1 MSGALSMQGHV
12 DGVFRTVD
20 VTFTN
25 TPDRQYVDGI
35 SVPGVPVSTIFR
47 NVTIQPLTDDEL
59 DLLLRAGQR
68 IIDAR
73 KLYIN
78 NGNFDAL
85 QLSAKVEFLSQEWK
99 LIKADV
105 RPWRKYAK
113 LIVDRIDDQ

>member
-1 MSGALSMQGHV
+1 MSLSMQGQI
-12 DGVFRTVD
+12 DGVFRTVN

-25 TPDRQYVDGI
+25 TPDGGYVDGI
-35 SVPGVPVSTIFR
+35 YQPGVPVSTTFR

-85 QLSAKVEFLSQEWK
+85 QLNAKVEFLSQEWK

-113 LIVDRIDDQ
+113 LIVDRKDDQ

>member
-1 MSGALSMQGHV
+1 MSLSMMGHI
-12 DGVFRTVD
+12 DRVFSTVN

-25 TPDRQYVDGI
+25 TPDGQYVDGLW
-35 SVPGVPVSTIFR
+35 VPGVPVSTLFR
-47 NVTIQPLTDDEL
+47 RVNIQPLRDDEL

-78 NGNFDAL
+78 NGKFDAL
-85 QLSAKVEFLSQEWK
+85 QLNAKVEFLSQEWK
-99 LIKADV
+99 VIKADI
-105 RPWRKYAK
+105 RPWHKYAK